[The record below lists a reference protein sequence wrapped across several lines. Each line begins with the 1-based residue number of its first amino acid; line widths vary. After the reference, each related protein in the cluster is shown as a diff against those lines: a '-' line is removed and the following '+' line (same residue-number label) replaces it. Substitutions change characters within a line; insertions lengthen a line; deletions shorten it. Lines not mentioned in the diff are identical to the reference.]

1 MVTLCRQPII
11 TFPISYSPFLFTDVK
26 KPAFLL
32 LAPFQNAFRMFVV
45 LSQVKKE
52 LSGIQNNSILCKSIL
67 LESSQISSITKV
79 RILKMVKEN
88 LCGLNQFSSLEK
100 CSSRKQGFLQIA
112 FLLLELLLNANY
124 TKLKTILATI
134 DEGKNILCM

>member
-1 MVTLCRQPII
+1 MVTLCCQPTL
-11 TFPISYSPFLFTDVK
+11 TFPISYSPFLFIDVK
-26 KPAFLL
+26 KTAFLL
-32 LAPFQNAFRMFVV
+32 LVPFQNVFRMFVV
-45 LSQVKKE
+45 LSQVKKRTKRHSKE
-52 LSGIQNNSILCKSIL
+52 FNTLQKHTTGKQPDLFNY
-67 LESSQISSITKV
+67 KV

-112 FLLLELLLNANY
+112 FLMLEFLLNANY

-134 DEGKNILCM
+134 D